1 VSYWL
6 FAELLATSERRMT
19 KSDGND
25 QLRQLFHAKRQFG
38 SRLFMQLANTLH
50 CSPALRNAA
59 LPLLPKA
66 RNTCCPSLRACRC
79 EILSAASP
87 STTLNATSN
96 VHAITVSAQQQQQQL
111 KDWLDIDQPLLWQ
124 V

>member
-1 VSYWL
+1 
-6 FAELLATSERRMT
+6 MT

-25 QLRQLFHAKRQFG
+25 QFRQLFHAKRQFG
-38 SRLFMQLANTLH
+38 SRLFMQLANTPH

-66 RNTCCPSLRACRC
+66 RNTCCPSQRACRC
-79 EILSAASP
+79 EVLNAASRR
-87 STTLNATSN
+87 TTLNASSN
-96 VHAITVSAQQQQQQL
+96 VHAVTVSTQQQQQL